1 MKNLIYI
8 FLSAAIIAGIGKK
21 SFAQPAK
28 TNTLLTLESAIQEA
42 LQNNFDLQLAKNDE
56 EIAVIQDN
64 WGNAGRLP
72 TINANAGYNYS
83 NTNLRQKLT
92 TGQDINRNGAS
103 FQNENA
109 SVSVQWRIYNGGRVI
124 AAKNRLEESVNIA
137 NLTLRQRA
145 NEVVYNVITAYINI
159 LRFQKQLDATL
170 ESIKLFEERMN
181 LAENRFNI
189 GVAGKSDYLQALADL
204 NLQKNLVIAI
214 ENNIALSKNS
224 LNNQLARDPQTKF
237 EIAPVVSE
245 VILPER
251 ATLLVSV
258 DTLNPQLLINKSQSL
273 ILIQQ
278 SKEINAQRLPI
289 LSINSGANLNNSNN
303 SAGFTLRNTTYG
315 PNAGFSVAIPIFQG
329 GVVKQQLKVNEVL
342 QNSQDINFKV
352 LKNNLLTGLA
362 NAYNN
367 YENAKRQYQLEQ
379 SNLEVIKENN
389 EIAMERFKKA
399 SITTVEFR
407 QTQLDYVESQTRMIN
422 AQFQMKQAE
431 ADVLLIMG
439 KLVE

>member
-1 MKNLIYI
+1 MKQI
-8 FLSAAIIAGIGKK
+8 FKIIFSI
-21 SFAQPAK
+21 
-28 TNTLLTLESAIQEA
+28 TLLVFQFQITEAQQNTENKELTLDEAIEIA
-42 LQNNFDLQLAKNDE
+42 LQNNFDIQLAKNDE
-56 EIAVIQDN
+56 QIATIQDN

-72 TINANAGYNYS
+72 VINGNAGYNYS

-124 AAKNRLEESVNIA
+124 AAKNRLQESVNIA

-145 NEVVYNVITAYINI
+145 NEVVYNVITAYVNI
-159 LRFQKQLDATL
+159 LRFQKQLDATR
-170 ESIKLFEERMN
+170 ESIELFEERMK

-189 GVAGKSDYLQALADL
+189 GVAAKSDFLQAKADL
-204 NLQKNLVIAI
+204 NLQKNLVITI
-214 ENNIALSKNS
+214 ENNIALSKND
-224 LNNQLARDPQTKF
+224 LNNQLARDPQTIF
-237 EIAPVVSE
+237 QIVPIVSA
-245 VILPER
+245 VSLPDRSE
-251 ATLLVSV
+251 LIVSV

-273 ILIQQ
+273 ILVQQ
-278 SKEINAQRLPI
+278 SKEINAQRLPTVS
-289 LSINSGANLNNSNN
+289 LNTGANLNNSNN
-303 SAGFTLRNTTYG
+303 SAGFTLQNTTYG
-315 PNAGFSVAIPIFQG
+315 PSAGVTVAIPIFQG

-342 QNSQDINFKV
+342 QKSQAVNFKV
-352 LKNNLLTGLA
+352 LKNNLLTALA

-367 YENAKRQYQLEQ
+367 FENAKRQFELEQ
-379 SNLEVIKENN
+379 ENLEVIRENN

>member
-8 FLSAAIIAGIGKK
+8 FLSAAIIAGIGQK

-28 TNTLLTLESAIQEA
+28 PDALLTLEDAIQQA

-56 EIAVIQDN
+56 EIAIIQDN

-72 TINANAGYNYS
+72 IINANAGYNYS

-109 SVSVQWRIYNGGRVI
+109 SILAQWRLYSGGRVI
-124 AAKNRLEESVNIA
+124 AAKSRLEESVNIA
-137 NLTLRQRA
+137 NLSLRQRA
-145 NEVVYNVITAYINI
+145 NEVVYNVITAYVNI
-159 LRFQKQLDATL
+159 LRFQKQLDATREVIL
-170 ESIKLFEERMN
+170 LFEERMK

-224 LNNQLARDPQTKF
+224 LNNQLSRDPQTEFK
-237 EIAPVVSE
+237 ISPTVVE
-245 VILPER
+245 VVLPER
-251 ATLLVSV
+251 GTLLVSL

-289 LSINSGANLNNSNN
+289 ISFNTGANLNNSNN
-303 SAGFTLRNTTYG
+303 SAGFTLQNTTYG
-315 PNAGFSVAIPIFQG
+315 PSAGLSVSIPIFQG
-329 GVVKQQLKVNEVL
+329 GVIKQQLKVNSVL
-342 QNSQDINFKV
+342 QNSQEINFKV
-352 LKNNLLTGLA
+352 LKNNLLTALA

-367 YENAKRQYQLEQ
+367 FDNAKRQYQLEQ
-379 SNLEVIKENN
+379 SNIEVIRENN

-407 QTQLDYVESQTRMIN
+407 QTQLDFVESQTRMIN